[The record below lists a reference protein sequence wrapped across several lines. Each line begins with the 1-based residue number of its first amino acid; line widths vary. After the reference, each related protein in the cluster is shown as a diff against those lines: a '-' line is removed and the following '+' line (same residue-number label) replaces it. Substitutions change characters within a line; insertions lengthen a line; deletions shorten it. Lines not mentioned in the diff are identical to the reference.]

1 MKGIWW
7 KKNPSWIG
15 WFTKRNLKKSP
26 RLQTRWRI
34 SWLRLR
40 NILLWYFVSSYYFRK
55 TVNHDITSKL
65 LSDDKEDKQDIR
77 ILNELENIDD
87 ELDKEGIVIVRMDDE
102 DEAKEYG
109 LDTLPAL
116 VYFENHIPTIYEGD
130 LMNEEEVL
138 EW

>member
-1 MKGIWW
+1 M
-7 KKNPSWIG
+7 
-15 WFTKRNLKKSP
+15 
-26 RLQTRWRI
+26 
-34 SWLRLR
+34 
-40 NILLWYFVSSYYFRK
+40 
-55 TVNHDITSKL
+55 
-65 LSDDKEDKQDIR
+65 E
-77 ILNELENIDD
+77 
-87 ELDKEGIVIVRMDDE
+87 KEGIVIVRMDDE